1 LSSHKRKNN
10 VLNRKVAFI
19 GGGHITEIVIK
30 AVTTEAVLAAGS
42 MIVSDPDQGRL
53 DYLQKTFGVAT
64 ARSNPEAVATAD
76 YVFVNVL
83 PQVVDAVVE
92 ELRQERFPGNKVII
106 SLAAGIPMDRY
117 KALGE
122 EVPVIRALPN
132 PPSQIGMGI
141 VAIAHNPKVTREQV
155 EEVSGLFSAMGDY
168 VFLSESQ
175 INAVTALSTPAIV
188 YLFFQALVDAG
199 VRSGID
205 SRTSTQIVSKTIL
218 GAMEVW
224 KRRQA
229 SPQELLSEA
238 STPGGISVECLFTL
252 EKYRLRAALSEAI
265 ANGAAKA
272 AAFSSTRTQK

>member
-1 LSSHKRKNN
+1 M
-10 VLNRKVAFI
+10 LNRKVAFI
-19 GGGHITEIVIK
+19 GGGHITEIIIK
-30 AVTTEAVLAAGS
+30 ALTAKSVLSADK
-42 MIVSDPDQGRL
+42 MIVSDPDKRRL
-53 DYLQKTFGVAT
+53 DHLQKTFGVVT
-64 ARSNPEAVATAD
+64 ASSNPKAVAAAD

-83 PQVVDAVVE
+83 PQVVDTVVA
-92 ELRQERFPGNKVII
+92 ELGRAMFPSDKVII

-117 KALGE
+117 KTLGE

-141 VAIAHNPKVTREQV
+141 IAIAHNPKVTSKQIG
-155 EEVSGLFSAMGDY
+155 EVSGLFSAMGDY

-175 INAVTALSTPAIV
+175 INTVTALSTPAIV

-205 SRTSTQIVSKTIL
+205 TKTSTQIVAKTIL

-224 KRRQA
+224 KHRQA

-252 EKYRLRAALSEAI
+252 EKFAIRAALSEAI

-272 AAFSSTRTQK
+272 AEFSFGRMQK